1 MRTLIIATLAAML
14 LSGGAHAD
22 GYRAATTLEQVK
34 AKCELVADGM
44 VQPDDPYYGDPK
56 YAGFSTFGS
65 AIGGA
70 IRHARDY
77 DNCMVLHGFA
87 KDQSPST
94 GAESPSAEVP
104 APVQETPI
112 MPVKP
117 KAHAPRSA
125 QVRSPSKAPVT
136 SAYAY
141 PANTPAV
148 LPAKGSRPPQMGTFG
163 PDCPPPTYMCGYR
176 DQY

>member
-1 MRTLIIATLAAML
+1 MRTLLLATVAILSISAAN
-14 LSGGAHAD
+14 AD
-22 GYRAATTLEQVK
+22 GYRKATGFEQVK

-87 KDQSPST
+87 K
-94 GAESPSAEVP
+94 
-104 APVQETPI
+104 
-112 MPVKP
+112 
-117 KAHAPRSA
+117 A
-125 QVRSPSKAPVT
+125 Q
-136 SAYAY
+136 
-141 PANTPAV
+141 
-148 LPAKGSRPPQMGTFG
+148 
-163 PDCPPPTYMCGYR
+163 
-176 DQY
+176 